1 MRRFALTMCVCVI
14 FGLELSHAQ
23 APASQRRRST
33 TERTDAATRLPVRR
47 IVLYK
52 NGIGYFEH
60 LGRVRGSEDITID
73 FNSAQLDDVLTSLT
87 ALDLGDGRIGGIS
100 YNSDAPV
107 GQRFN
112 ALRLQLGEHATL
124 ADPWLVVSEAASRP
138 RRRRSSIARRSP
150 AGCRTSRCLPRDA
163 T

>member
-1 MRRFALTMCVCVI
+1 
-14 FGLELSHAQ
+14 
-23 APASQRRRST
+23 
-33 TERTDAATRLPVRR
+33 VRR
-47 IVLYK
+47 VVLYK

-87 ALDLGDGRIGGIS
+87 ALDLGDGRVSGIS

-107 GQRFN
+107 GQRLN

-124 ADPWLVVSEAASRP
+124 ADLFGSLRGARLELRTGERVVTGRLLGVERRVRGNGPTASPTDELTLVSEAVEKSQ
-138 RRRRSSIARRSP
+138 
-150 AGCRTSRCLPRDA
+150 CD
-163 T
+163 